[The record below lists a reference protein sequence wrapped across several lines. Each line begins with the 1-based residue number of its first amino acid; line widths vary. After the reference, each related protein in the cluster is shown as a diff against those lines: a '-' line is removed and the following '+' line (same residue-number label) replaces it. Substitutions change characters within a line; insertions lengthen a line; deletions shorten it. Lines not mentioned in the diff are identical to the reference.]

1 MSASGGGSWFRR
13 PVTWVAVSV
22 VVVLALV
29 AGVFFVLVGDDEASA
44 GEVIL
49 EPADEDGEDPFF
61 DSVATASV
69 DVAGGGVEDVTGDQ
83 GGVESLSGATPG
95 LYGGT
100 GDDEVCDP
108 EALVGFLEGDADKAG
123 AFAEVLGIAPD
134 EIAEYIGGLTPLVLR
149 EDTRVT
155 NHGFA
160 DGRATPRQAVFQAGT
175 AVLVDDFGVPRVRC
189 ACGNPL
195 SEPEATSGTPTF
207 SGDTWSSFD
216 DTRLVAVAP
225 ASEPQTDFEV
235 VDVDTGDTYTV
246 PVTSGNGMTVEA
258 LLNVAL
264 PGWGCDGEDAQLV
277 DGTYECAYGDVAS
290 ASPGWEPILQLSVAG
305 VGGNVEAAAYVGDLT
320 GDGRDEGVIVVD
332 TSDSGVAS
340 GFLNSLVFVF
350 AADGEPLPLPGTS
363 TAGEG
368 SDSLTLGWVEGL
380 ETEFKQT
387 VSHVAI
393 TDGVLEI
400 VGTGPRDCRACE
412 GPERTLRFRWDG
424 SAFVGAP

>member
-1 MSASGGGSWFRR
+1 M
-13 PVTWVAVSV
+13 
-22 VVVLALV
+22 VVVLGLV

-61 DSVATASV
+61 ESVATSSV
-69 DVAGGGVEDVTGDQ
+69 EVEAGGVDDVAGDQ
-83 GGVESLSGATPG
+83 GGVESFSGATPG

-108 EALVGFLEGDADKAG
+108 EALVGFLESDAEKAD
-123 AFAEVLGIAPD
+123 AFAEVLGIAPG
-134 EIAEYIGGLTPLVLR
+134 EIAEYVAGLTPLVLR

-160 DGRATPRQAVFQAGT
+160 DGQATPRQAVFQAGT

-216 DTRLVAVAP
+216 DARLIAVAP

-235 VDVDTGDTYTV
+235 VDVDTGDTYTI
-246 PVTSGNGMTVEA
+246 PVTTGDGMTVEA

-264 PGWGCDGEDAQLV
+264 PAWGCDGEDAQLV
-277 DGTYECAYGDVAS
+277 DGSYECTYDNIGSEAIRRLA
-290 ASPGWEPILQLSVAG
+290 VAG
-305 VGGNVEAAAYVGDLT
+305 VDAGSDVSAFVGDLT
-320 GDGRDEGVIVVD
+320 DDGRDEGVIVVE
-332 TSDSGVAS
+332 TSDSGPAS

-350 AADGEPLPLPGTS
+350 SADGEPLPLPGS
-363 TAGEG
+363 
-368 SDSLTLGWVEGL
+368 SLGGLQTLGWVDVFDGSADGVG
-380 ETEFKQT
+380 QA
-387 VSHVAI
+387 VGSVAI
-393 TDGVLEI
+393 SDGVLE
-400 VGTGPRDCRACE
+400 VMGWEPGECRVCE
-412 GPERTLRFRWDG
+412 PGPERTVRFRWDG
-424 SAFVGAP
+424 SELVPA